1 MFKYDKSRVYE
12 YMCSKEKQI
21 YKMLKI
27 TSLGMPATVK
37 NDTKEALNLPAQLLQ
52 NNVNWPAS
60 ERNDQG
66 NQ

>member
-1 MFKYDKSRVYE
+1 
-12 YMCSKEKQI
+12 
-21 YKMLKI
+21 MLKI